1 MDLWHRSQKCYES
14 LGIYSG
20 RQGTLGQGRVDL
32 PLKGHCVV
40 FLLGFAAALIQAN
53 IEPKVAK
60 VQSTF
65 GQEDGPGGHKTLGSD
80 KSIDLAEDTRVAL
93 HERLHT
99 NFDQNRGLQ
108 SSR

>member
-1 MDLWHRSQKCYES
+1 MLLQ
-14 LGIYSG
+14 SG
-20 RQGTLGQGRVDL
+20 Y
-32 PLKGHCVV
+32 
-40 FLLGFAAALIQAN
+40 
-53 IEPKVAK
+53 
-60 VQSTF
+60 
-65 GQEDGPGGHKTLGSD
+65 GQEDAPGGHKTLGSD